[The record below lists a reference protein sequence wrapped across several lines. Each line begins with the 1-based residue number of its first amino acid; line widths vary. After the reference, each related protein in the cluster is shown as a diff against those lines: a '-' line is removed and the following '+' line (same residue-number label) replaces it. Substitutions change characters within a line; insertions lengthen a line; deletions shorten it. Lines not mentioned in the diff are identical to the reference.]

1 MGEVTPPSKS
11 RTAELEE
18 RIHGYHGNWV
28 APLVGRTCSR
38 IVIDK
43 HSPPIVIW
51 FLDDGPEAYVQIHAP
66 FRLQNGRDTVRLD
79 PEDERTTLGPAL
91 SLIGRTVTHAV
102 AGKDGSLRLEF
113 DGGAVIEVD
122 CPDPKSEPWWFYLDD
137 ATEDRTP
144 EP

>member
-1 MGEVTPPSKS
+1 MSEVTPSSKS
-11 RTAELEE
+11 PKAELEA

-43 HSPPIVIW
+43 HSPPLVIW
-51 FLDDGPEAYVQIHAP
+51 FLADGAGACIQIDSP
-66 FRLQNGRDTVRLD
+66 FRLQDGTDTLRLD
-79 PEDERTTLGPAL
+79 AAKERTTLGPLL
-91 SLIGRTVTHAV
+91 SLIGRSVTLAV
-102 AGKDGSLRLEF
+102 ALEDGGLRLEF

-122 CPDPKSEPWWFYLDD
+122 SPDPKSEPWWFHLDD
-137 ATEDRTP
+137 ETEDRAP